1 MGILRHFIVERQ
13 LLLDKRIAGSG
24 ALNFSISQCHKVGIL
39 YSSQLCITAHS
50 LGDDG
55 SLILQFLPHISIK
68 RILHNIVKYLYF
80 LIRIAL
86 AQNSAM
92 PLLQITRPPRCIQI
106 MQGNKMMLA
115 VCASAH
121 FLCRANQYAH
131 ITTVNLLEKFI
142 HLGFVLCALY
152 KGNLVVR
159 YAPAAQC
166 LNELFIHAGIF
177 CLVIIIQL
185 IFFLL
190 FFFF

>member
-152 KGNLVVR
+152 KGNLVIW
-159 YAPAAQC
+159 YASIAQC
-166 LNELFIHAGIF
+166 PHELLIYTGIF
-177 CLVIIIQL
+177 SLIIIVQL
-185 IFFLL
+185 IVLLL
-190 FFFF
+190 FFII